1 MNKINKIAGYRAMI
15 GKTKSDFAKLLGITP
30 AAYGVKEKNKRF
42 TDDEKI
48 IIIKFLKSYFH
59 EISIETLFF

>member
-48 IIIKFLKSYFH
+48 IIIKFLKPYFH